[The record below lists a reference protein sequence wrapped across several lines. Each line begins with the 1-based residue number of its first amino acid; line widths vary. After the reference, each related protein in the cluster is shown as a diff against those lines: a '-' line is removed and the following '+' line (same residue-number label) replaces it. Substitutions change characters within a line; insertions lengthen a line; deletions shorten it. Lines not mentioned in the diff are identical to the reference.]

1 MSHNELF
8 SSMHGNHQVANIL
21 INELKKTKYFLD
33 QEISNKKIF
42 IDKNQDLCNFSNFEA
57 FPAISLNE
65 IYDLID
71 NLINKILQL
80 KGENVN
86 TIIKYLNNNLDY
98 FIQKIINCR
107 EKLILNLK
115 NPRNFQYFNSLII
128 TLILLENTI
137 SSYNITTSHFKRNL
151 IKLDKDIDSQR
162 SNIYRLEN
170 IVQSMQSVIKKINNI
185 EEISD
190 SLNSIKKQYLNL
202 SNELT
207 KLEENSKSEINK
219 SIGGFEKEL
228 ENIKIKAQESLDEL
242 NQQNIQAEEML
253 NQCKKSRDDSAKA
266 YGIAITNGLAGSF
279 KARAKFL
286 NYSTYGWIIGL
297 ILSLLALW
305 WIGGNQVQDL
315 KNLYDKQNISSI
327 AILLQALTTILSIS
341 APLWFAWLSTTQ
353 INKLFKLAE
362 DYGFKSSVSQSYEG
376 YRKETSDI
384 SPELQQDLIKS
395 LLKII
400 NDEPLR
406 LVKDESISNT
416 PYEHMFNNIIEK
428 ISSNKSS
435 EKKNDNIKKQSKL
448 NT

>member
-8 SSMHGNHQVANIL
+8 PLMSGNRRVANML
-21 INELKKTKYFLD
+21 INELKKTKHILD
-33 QEISNKKIF
+33 QEISDKKIF
-42 IDKNQDLCNFSNFEA
+42 INKNQDLCNFPNYEA

-71 NLINKILQL
+71 NLIDKILQL
-80 KGENVN
+80 KNEDFITV
-86 TIIKYLNNNLDY
+86 KQLNNHLNY
-98 FIQKIINCR
+98 FIHKISNCR
-107 EKLILNLK
+107 RKLISSLK
-115 NPRNFQYFNSLII
+115 NPENFQYFYSFIMTII
-128 TLILLENTI
+128 WFDTLIVPNNFSISKLEYKLNLLMKEI
-137 SSYNITTSHFKRNL
+137 EKQRPYNYEFNKLSNL
-151 IKLDKDIDSQR
+151 IR
-162 SNIYRLEN
+162 S
-170 IVQSMQSVIKKINNI
+170 S
-185 EEISD
+185 EE
-190 SLNSIKKQYLNL
+190 KYLSL

-435 EKKNDNIKKQSKL
+435 EKKNDNIK
-448 NT
+448 NRVN